1 MKVSIIAS
9 RVLAGLSIAAAFA
22 GIAVA
27 NTGSANTGSIQQ
39 PTPVSIND
47 STTFKKDF
55 KQNGGNW
62 NFNNQNANLTLGF
75 DATQIKL
82 DTSDPMNP
90 KEVPLS
96 HIDITSNALQVD
108 TTLGGHYMERAENP
122 LENTYSFNINAKN
135 GVTLN
140 GATNVF
146 HNSNI
151 TGNTTFGANSSLYLG
166 GGNLNINGNA
176 TLNNV
181 AGSGVG
187 IESHPINIESGR
199 LNVTGDLSMTGN
211 TDVSF
216 GSLDRSWNN
225 NNQGIYVG
233 KTATISNNTF
243 NIQSSDLPLG
253 QLNLI
258 TAGTI
263 ANANDFGT
271 SGTMGDNKI
280 GSINYTKDL
289 STMLTNQSLL
299 NPYLENGIGNYD
311 LPNIDANTAHSTY
324 IEYNLGLSEDK
335 KTIFIKGEMKQD
347 FKDIFNEKQTF
358 ASLHT
363 FAQELVGAEQ
373 KNIDTALKILT
384 DTTTTPGQDIGVK
397 GQVTTQIATFTQNKT
412 ATEATIKTAETDK
425 AAAEKE
431 LAAATTDAAKKAAQD
446 KIDTANATITAQ
458 QKELNQITS
467 DLNAAN
473 AELKA
478 IEAAIKDLTER
489 NAAFAGLKAEIDALQ
504 DGNTDAEKAKNLN
517 ELKNLMLEALA
528 PSINAGDY
536 SLANSVL
543 EAVKTRSDYTLLGGI
558 MLNGMNEKLTPI
570 VSATKNSGNTGES
583 LKILSSI
590 AGSSLHTQ
598 QVMQV
603 ITNQRFFKDTRDS
616 ARSATNFTDASSSM
630 MTAINVS
637 NDMAISSRI
646 ARANN
651 PYQSLSKE
659 KFAAS
664 GTTGTDGAYSYYETY
679 NAAVWANAFG
689 GANIIDGESGGVY
702 GVSVGVDGNI
712 TDSVL
717 LGVYFTYANAE
728 LQDTLLNQESDN
740 FQLGIYSQIKIAP
753 TWELNLRAYGQLG
766 QTDQSVSSIAGV
778 NTADFDKKFFGLSAN
793 IGKVFDM
800 DNGFFLKPFG
810 GVNYYYSHTPSY
822 TERGTILAQSVES
835 NTNNSV
841 SLELGLEA
849 RKYFSSSSY
858 LFVTPKIEQ
867 YIINNGDDYVGRFV
881 GSSTSFSIAGEDKKK
896 TYGQLVIGGNL
907 EITDALSLNA
917 GIGAKQIL
925 AGKVDSKN
933 ETYISGNVGIKY
945 RF

>member
-1 MKVSIIAS
+1 MKISIAAS
-9 RVLAGLSIAAAFA
+9 RVLTSLGIVAALSSSA
-22 GIAVA
+22 IAVA
-27 NTGSANTGSIQQ
+27 DTVNNTDFTTKFKENT
-39 PTPVSIND
+39 T
-47 STTFKKDF
+47 
-55 KQNGGNW
+55 GNW
-62 NFNNQNANLTLGF
+62 EYKNTANDLTLSVDPTSVTTGEGANIKPIELNKLTINANSFTG
-75 DATQIKL
+75 DAG
-82 DTSDPMNP
+82 
-90 KEVPLS
+90 V
-96 HIDITSNALQVD
+96 
-108 TTLGGHYMERAENP
+108 TLGGIKNNT
-122 LENTYSFNINAKN
+122 NTYSFNIDTKGDVTQN
-135 GVTLN
+135 GTTNVYHNSSIKSSERAVTFN
-140 GATNVF
+140 GAVNVEGA
-146 HNSNI
+146 NLDI
-151 TGNTTFGANSSLYLG
+151 TSKTGTTFNNALTINNKGNVNVTGDANL
-166 GGNLNINGNA
+166 
-176 TLNNV
+176 
-181 AGSGVG
+181 GSGAVT
-187 IESHPINIESGR
+187 IESGK
-199 LNVTGDLSMTGN
+199 LNVTGKLTSNGN
-211 TDVSF
+211 TFTF
-216 GSLDRSWNN
+216 GSLDNSWNN
-225 NNQGIYVG
+225 NNQGIYAKGDVTLTG
-233 KTATISNNTF
+233 GTL

-258 TAGTI
+258 T
-263 ANANDFGT
+263 
-271 SGTMGDNKI
+271 SGGKI
-280 GSINYTKDL
+280 TNTNLLAPNSVSFAQDVSEYL
-289 STMLTNQSLL
+289 SNQSLL
-299 NPYLENGIGNYD
+299 APYLDTGNYD
-311 LPNIDANTAHSTY
+311 FSTDVKNDANIGKYFDYQVKTSTDEKTLY
-324 IEYNLGLSEDK
+324 VDGQLSDL
-335 KTIFIKGEMKQD
+335 
-347 FKDIFNEKQTF
+347 FKNAFNKNQTF

-363 FAQELVGAEQ
+363 FAKDLVNAESTNITTAQGVLGTAQGNVKGEVGRLEGQ
-373 KNIDTALKILT
+373 K
-384 DTTTTPGQDIGVK
+384 TTTE
-397 GQVTTQIATFTQNKT
+397 T
-412 ATEATIKTAETDK
+412 AIKTAEANK

-446 KIDTANATITAQ
+446 KIDAENATITAQ
-458 QKELNQITS
+458 QKALNQITS

-489 NAAFAGLKAEIDALQ
+489 ETAFADLKAEIDALQ
-504 DGNTDAEKAKNLN
+504 DGTTDAEKAKNLN

-543 EAVKTRSDYTLLGGI
+543 EAVKTRTDYTILGGI
-558 MLNGMNEKLTPI
+558 VLGGMNDTLTPI

-689 GANIIDGESGGVY
+689 GANIIDGESGGLY
-702 GVSVGVDGNI
+702 GISIGVDGNV
-712 TDSVL
+712 TDNVL
-717 LGVYFTYANAE
+717 LGIYATYANAE
-728 LQDTLLNQESDN
+728 LQDTLLSQESDN
-740 FQLGIYSQIKIAP
+740 FQIGVYSQIKIAP

-766 QTDQSVSSIAGV
+766 QTDQRVSNIAGI
-778 NTADFDKKFFGLSAN
+778 NTSDFDKKFFGISAN
-793 IGKVFDM
+793 VGKVFDV

>member
-39 PTPVSIND
+39 PTITDIAVSD
-47 STTFKKDF
+47 SAGFNSNF
-55 KQNGGNW
+55 QQNGTGNW
-62 NFNNQNANLTLGF
+62 QFNNTNSNLNLSF

-96 HIDITSNALQVD
+96 HIDITSNTLQVD

-151 TGNTTFGANSSLYLG
+151 TGNTTFGTNSSLHLD

-181 AGSGVG
+181 AGSGMG

-233 KTATISNNTF
+233 KTATITGNTF

-253 QLNLI
+253 ELNLI

-271 SGTMGDNKI
+271 SGTMGGNTI

-311 LPNIDANTAHSTY
+311 LANIDAKTTY
-324 IEYNLGLSEDK
+324 ANYISYNLGLSGDK
-335 KTIFIKGEMKQD
+335 KTIFIKGEMTET
-347 FKDIFNEKQTF
+347 FKNIFNDKQTF
-358 ASLHT
+358 ASLQT
-363 FAQELVGAEQ
+363 FANELVTAEQ
-373 KNIDTALKILT
+373 GYITQANNTLTQAQSSVNSAITGLEGYNTSLESQKTTLENEKATLDKQLAETTDEAQKAELQKQIDDLN
-384 DTTTTPGQDIGVK
+384 
-397 GQVTTQIATFTQNKT
+397 TQISGIQESIAQN
-412 ATEATIKTAETDK
+412 
-425 AAAEKE
+425 
-431 LAAATTDAAKKAAQD
+431 
-446 KIDTANATITAQ
+446 AN
-458 QKELNQITS
+458 
-467 DLNAAN
+467 DLNSAKS
-473 AELKA
+473 ELEA
-478 IEAAIKDLTER
+478 IQAAIKDLEARNTE
-489 NAAFAGLKAEIDALQ
+489 FAKLQTEISSLT
-504 DGNTDAEKAKNLN
+504 DGTNDVEKAQKLN

-543 EAVKTRSDYTLLGGI
+543 EAVKTRTDYTILGGI
-558 MLNGMNEKLTPI
+558 VLGGMNDTLTPI
-570 VSATKNSGNTGES
+570 VSATKASGNTGES

-689 GANIIDGESGGVY
+689 GANIIDGESGGLY
-702 GVSVGVDGNI
+702 GISIGVDGNV
-712 TDSVL
+712 TDNVL
-717 LGVYFTYANAE
+717 LGIYATYANAE
-728 LQDTLLNQESDN
+728 LQDTLLSQESDN
-740 FQLGIYSQIKIAP
+740 FQIGVYSQIKIAP

-766 QTDQSVSSIAGV
+766 QTDQRVSNIAGI
-778 NTADFDKKFFGLSAN
+778 NTSDFDKKFFGVSAN
-793 IGKVFDM
+793 VGKVFDM
-800 DNGFFLKPFG
+800 DNGLFLKPFG

>member
-1 MKVSIIAS
+1 MKISIAAS
-9 RVLAGLSIAAAFA
+9 RVLTSLGIVAALSSSA
-22 GIAVA
+22 IAVA
-27 NTGSANTGSIQQ
+27 DTVNNTDFTTKFKENT
-39 PTPVSIND
+39 T
-47 STTFKKDF
+47 
-55 KQNGGNW
+55 GNW
-62 NFNNQNANLTLGF
+62 EYKNTANDLTLSVDPTSVTTGEGANIKPIELNKLTINANSFTG
-75 DATQIKL
+75 DAG
-82 DTSDPMNP
+82 
-90 KEVPLS
+90 V
-96 HIDITSNALQVD
+96 
-108 TTLGGHYMERAENP
+108 TLGGIKNNT
-122 LENTYSFNINAKN
+122 NTYSFNIDTKGDVTQN
-135 GVTLN
+135 GTTNVYHNSSIKSSERAVTFN
-140 GATNVF
+140 GAVNVEGA
-146 HNSNI
+146 NLDI
-151 TGNTTFGANSSLYLG
+151 TSKTGTTFNNALTINNKGNVNVTGDANL
-166 GGNLNINGNA
+166 
-176 TLNNV
+176 
-181 AGSGVG
+181 GSGAVT
-187 IESHPINIESGR
+187 IESGK
-199 LNVTGDLSMTGN
+199 LNVTGKLTSNGN
-211 TDVSF
+211 TFTF
-216 GSLDRSWNN
+216 GSLDNSWNN
-225 NNQGIYVG
+225 NNQGIYAKGDV
-233 KTATISNNTF
+233 TLNNGTLH
-243 NIQSSDLPLG
+243 IQSSDLPLG

-258 TAGTI
+258 T
-263 ANANDFGT
+263 
-271 SGTMGDNKI
+271 SGGKI
-280 GSINYTKDL
+280 TNTNLLAPNSVSFAQDVSEYL
-289 STMLTNQSLL
+289 SNQSLL
-299 NPYLENGIGNYD
+299 APYLDTGNYD
-311 LPNIDANTAHSTY
+311 FSTDVKNDANIGKYFDYQVKTSTDEKTLY
-324 IEYNLGLSEDK
+324 VDGQLSDL
-335 KTIFIKGEMKQD
+335 
-347 FKDIFNEKQTF
+347 FKNAFNKNQTF

-363 FAQELVGAEQ
+363 FAKDLVNAEST
-373 KNIDTALKILT
+373 NITTAQGVLGTAQTNVTATKTGLEANK
-384 DTTTTPGQDIGVK
+384 TTTES
-397 GQVTTQIATFTQNKT
+397 A
-412 ATEATIKTAETDK
+412 IKTAEEQVKTLNDQ
-425 AAAEKE
+425 
-431 LAAATTDAAKKAAQD
+431 LAAATDAAKKEEIQKQIDAQNS
-446 KIDTANATITAQ
+446 IITAS
-458 QKELNQITS
+458 KEALNQITS

-489 NAAFAGLKAEIDALQ
+489 NAAFTKLEAEITALQ
-504 DGNTDAEKAKNLN
+504 DGTTDAEKAKKLN

-543 EAVKTRSDYTLLGGI
+543 EAVKTRTDYTILGGI
-558 MLNGMNEKLTPI
+558 VLGGMNDTLTPI
-570 VSATKNSGNTGES
+570 VSATKASGNTGES

-689 GANIIDGESGGVY
+689 GANIIDGESGGLY
-702 GVSVGVDGNI
+702 GISIGVDGNV
-712 TDSVL
+712 TDNVL
-717 LGVYFTYANAE
+717 LGIYATYANAE
-728 LQDTLLNQESDN
+728 LQDTLLSQESDN
-740 FQLGIYSQIKIAP
+740 FQIGVYSQIKIAP

-766 QTDQSVSSIAGV
+766 QTDQRVSNIAGI
-778 NTADFDKKFFGLSAN
+778 NTSDFDKKFFGVSAN
-793 IGKVFDM
+793 VGKVFDM

>member
-1 MKVSIIAS
+1 MKISIAAS
-9 RVLAGLSIAAAFA
+9 RVLTSLGIVAALSSSA
-22 GIAVA
+22 IAVA
-27 NTGSANTGSIQQ
+27 DTVNNTDFTTKFKENT
-39 PTPVSIND
+39 T
-47 STTFKKDF
+47 
-55 KQNGGNW
+55 GNW
-62 NFNNQNANLTLGF
+62 EYKNTANDLTLSVDPTSVTTGADSKPIELNKLTINANSFTG
-75 DATQIKL
+75 DAG
-82 DTSDPMNP
+82 
-90 KEVPLS
+90 V
-96 HIDITSNALQVD
+96 
-108 TTLGGHYMERAENP
+108 TLGGIKNNT
-122 LENTYSFNINAKN
+122 NTYSFNIDTKGDVTQN
-135 GVTLN
+135 GTTNVYHNSSIKSSERAVTFN
-140 GATNVF
+140 GAVNVEGA
-146 HNSNI
+146 NLDI
-151 TGNTTFGANSSLYLG
+151 TSKTGTTFNNALTINNKGNVNVTGDANLGAG
-166 GGNLNINGNA
+166 A
-176 TLNNV
+176 VT
-181 AGSGVG
+181 
-187 IESHPINIESGR
+187 IESGK
-199 LNVTGDLSMTGN
+199 LNVTGKLTSNGN
-211 TDVSF
+211 TFTF
-216 GSLDRSWNN
+216 GSLDNSWNN
-225 NNQGIYVG
+225 SNQGIYAKGDVTLTG
-233 KTATISNNTF
+233 GTLH
-243 NIQSSDLPLG
+243 IQSSDLPLG

-258 TAGTI
+258 T
-263 ANANDFGT
+263 
-271 SGTMGDNKI
+271 SGGKI
-280 GSINYTKDL
+280 TNTNLLTPNSVSFAQDVSEYL
-289 STMLTNQSLL
+289 SNQSLL
-299 NPYLENGIGNYD
+299 APYLDTGNYD
-311 LPNIDANTAHSTY
+311 FSTDVKNDANIGKYFDYQVKTSTDDKTLY
-324 IEYNLGLSEDK
+324 VDGQLSDL
-335 KTIFIKGEMKQD
+335 
-347 FKDIFNEKQTF
+347 FKDAFNKNQTF

-363 FAQELVGAEQ
+363 FAKDLVNAESTNITTAQGVLGTAQGNVKGEVGILEGQ
-373 KNIDTALKILT
+373 K
-384 DTTTTPGQDIGVK
+384 TTTE
-397 GQVTTQIATFTQNKT
+397 T
-412 ATEATIKTAETDK
+412 AIKTAEADK
-425 AAAEKE
+425 ATAEKE

-446 KIDTANATITAQ
+446 KIDAANATITAQ
-458 QKELNQITS
+458 QETLNQITS

-478 IEAAIKDLTER
+478 IEAAIKDLQER
-489 NAAFAGLKAEIDALQ
+489 GTAFTDLKAKIDALQ
-504 DGNTDAEKAKNLN
+504 DGTTDAEKAKNLN

-543 EAVKTRSDYTLLGGI
+543 EAVKTRTDYTILGGI
-558 MLNGMNEKLTPI
+558 VLGGMNDTLTPI
-570 VSATKNSGNTGES
+570 VSATKASGNTGES

-689 GANIIDGESGGVY
+689 GANIIDGESGGLY
-702 GVSVGVDGNI
+702 GISIGVDGNV
-712 TDSVL
+712 TDNVL
-717 LGVYFTYANAE
+717 LGIYATYANAE
-728 LQDTLLNQESDN
+728 LQDTLLSQESDN
-740 FQLGIYSQIKIAP
+740 FQIGVYSQIKIAP

-766 QTDQSVSSIAGV
+766 QTDQRVSNIAGI
-778 NTADFDKKFFGLSAN
+778 NTSDFDKKFFGVSAN
-793 IGKVFDM
+793 VGKVFDM

>member
-1 MKVSIIAS
+1 MKISIAAS
-9 RVLAGLSIAAAFA
+9 RVLTSLGIVAALSSSA
-22 GIAVA
+22 IAVA
-27 NTGSANTGSIQQ
+27 DTVVNNTDFTTKFKENT
-39 PTPVSIND
+39 T
-47 STTFKKDF
+47 
-55 KQNGGNW
+55 GNW
-62 NFNNQNANLTLGF
+62 EYKNTANDLTLNVDPTSVTTGEGTNIKTIELNKLTINANSFTG
-75 DATQIKL
+75 D
-82 DTSDPMNP
+82 
-90 KEVPLS
+90 VG
-96 HIDITSNALQVD
+96 V
-108 TTLGGHYMERAENP
+108 TLGGAENP
-122 LENTYSFNINAKN
+122 FNPKDPLADTYSFNIDTKGNVTQN
-135 GVTLN
+135 GTTNVYHNSSIKSSEGAVTFGDEVKVDGANLDITSKTGTAFN
-140 GATNVF
+140 GALNALTINNKGNV
-146 HNSNI
+146 NV
-151 TGNTTFGANSSLYLG
+151 TGDANL
-166 GGNLNINGNA
+166 
-176 TLNNV
+176 
-181 AGSGVG
+181 GSGAVT
-187 IESHPINIESGR
+187 IESGK
-199 LNVTGDLSMTGN
+199 LNVTGKLTSTN
-211 TDVSF
+211 NNFTF
-216 GSLDRSWNN
+216 GSLGNSWNN
-225 NNQGIYVG
+225 NNQGIYAKGDVTLTG
-233 KTATISNNTF
+233 STL

-258 TAGTI
+258 T
-263 ANANDFGT
+263 
-271 SGTMGDNKI
+271 SGGKI
-280 GSINYTKDL
+280 TNGATLGSVSFAQDISEYL
-289 STMLTNQSLL
+289 SNQSLL
-299 NPYLENGIGNYD
+299 APYLGNEYYD
-311 LPNIDANTAHSTY
+311 LPAIDANAVGSHYKKYIAYVVKLSTD
-324 IEYNLGLSEDK
+324 DK
-335 KTIFIKGEMKQD
+335 TLYVDGQLTQD

-358 ASLHT
+358 ASLKT
-363 FAQELVGAEQ
+363 FATDLVTAEQ
-373 KNIDTALKILT
+373 GYITTALDKLNNPLT
-384 DTTTTPGQDIGVK
+384 GAQTTVTTTKT
-397 GQVTTQIATFTQNKT
+397 NLENSKT
-412 ATEATIKTAETDK
+412 ATENAIKTAEANK

-431 LAAATTDAAKKAAQD
+431 LAVAKDDAAKKAAQD
-446 KIDTANATITAQ
+446 KIDAANATITAQ
-458 QKELNQITS
+458 QKALNQFTS

-473 AELKA
+473 AELEA

-543 EAVKTRSDYTLLGGI
+543 EAVKTRTDYTILGGI
-558 MLNGMNEKLTPI
+558 VLGGMNDTLTPI
-570 VSATKNSGNTGES
+570 VSATKASGNTGES

-689 GANIIDGESGGVY
+689 GANIIDGESGGLY
-702 GVSVGVDGNI
+702 GISIGVDGNV
-712 TDSVL
+712 TDNVL
-717 LGVYFTYANAE
+717 LGIYATYANAE
-728 LQDTLLNQESDN
+728 LQDTLLSQESDN
-740 FQLGIYSQIKIAP
+740 FQIGVYSQIKIAP

-766 QTDQSVSSIAGV
+766 QTDQRVSNIAGI
-778 NTADFDKKFFGLSAN
+778 NTSDFDKKFFGVSAN
-793 IGKVFDM
+793 VGKVFDM

>member
-1 MKVSIIAS
+1 MKISIIAS
-9 RVLAGLSIAAAFA
+9 RVLTSLGVVAALSSSA
-22 GIAVA
+22 IAVA
-27 NTGSANTGSIQQ
+27 DTVNNTDFTTKFKENT
-39 PTPVSIND
+39 T
-47 STTFKKDF
+47 
-55 KQNGGNW
+55 GNW
-62 NFNNQNANLTLGF
+62 EYKNTANDLTLNVDPTSVITGEGANIKPIELNKLTINANSFTG
-75 DATQIKL
+75 DA
-82 DTSDPMNP
+82 S
-90 KEVPLS
+90 V
-96 HIDITSNALQVD
+96 
-108 TTLGGHYMERAENP
+108 TLGGAENQFNTEDP
-122 LENTYSFNINAKN
+122 LADTYSFNIDTKGN
-135 GVTLN
+135 VTQN
-140 GATNVF
+140 GATNVY
-146 HNSNI
+146 HNSSI
-151 TGNTTFGANSSLYLG
+151 KSSEGAVTFGDAVRVDGANLDVTSKTGTAFNGALNALTISNKGNVNVTGDANLG
-166 GGNLNINGNA
+166 
-176 TLNNV
+176 
-181 AGSGVG
+181 AGAVT
-187 IESHPINIESGR
+187 IESGK
-199 LNVTGDLSMTGN
+199 LNVTGKLTSNGN
-211 TDVSF
+211 NFTF
-216 GSLDRSWNN
+216 GSLDNSWNN
-225 NNQGIYVG
+225 NNQGIYAKGDVTLTG
-233 KTATISNNTF
+233 GTL

-258 TAGTI
+258 TSGGTI
-263 ANANDFGT
+263 TNGATLGT
-271 SGTMGDNKI
+271 VTFAQDISE
-280 GSINYTKDL
+280 YL
-289 STMLTNQSLL
+289 SNQSLL
-299 NPYLENGIGNYD
+299 APYLGNEYYD
-311 LPNIDANTAHSTY
+311 LPAIDANAAGSHYDKYIDYQLKPST
-324 IEYNLGLSEDK
+324 DK
-335 KTIFIKGEMKQD
+335 KTLYVDGQLTQD

-358 ASLHT
+358 ASLQT
-363 FAQELVGAEQ
+363 FANELVTAEQ
-373 KNIDTALKILT
+373 GYITTALDKLNNPLT
-384 DTTTTPGQDIGVK
+384 GAQTTV
-397 GQVTTQIATFTQNKT
+397 T
-412 ATEATIKTAETDK
+412 ATKAGLETSKTNAETAIKTAEANK
-425 AAAEKE
+425 ATAEKE
-431 LAAATTDAAKKAAQD
+431 LAAATTDEAKKAAQD
-446 KIDTANATITAQ
+446 KIDAANATITTQ
-458 QKELNQITS
+458 QEALNQITS

-489 NAAFAGLKAEIDALQ
+489 GTAFADLKNEIAALQ
-504 DGNTDAEKAKNLN
+504 DGATDAEKAKNLN

-689 GANIIDGESGGVY
+689 GANIIDGESGGLY
-702 GVSVGVDGNI
+702 GISIGVDGNI
-712 TDSVL
+712 TDNVL
-717 LGVYFTYANAE
+717 LGIYATYANAE
-728 LQDTLLNQESDN
+728 LQDTLLSQESDN
-740 FQLGIYSQIKIAP
+740 FQIGVYSQIKIAP

-766 QTDQSVSSIAGV
+766 QTDQRVSNIAGI
-778 NTADFDKKFFGLSAN
+778 NTSDFDKKFFGVSAN
-793 IGKVFDM
+793 VGKVFDM

>member
-1 MKVSIIAS
+1 MKISIAAS
-9 RVLAGLSIAAAFA
+9 RVLTSLGVVAALSSSA
-22 GIAVA
+22 IAVA
-27 NTGSANTGSIQQ
+27 DTVNNTDFTTKFKENT
-39 PTPVSIND
+39 T
-47 STTFKKDF
+47 
-55 KQNGGNW
+55 GNW
-62 NFNNQNANLTLGF
+62 EYKNTANDLTLNVDPTSVITGEGANIKPIELNKLTINANSFTG
-75 DATQIKL
+75 DA
-82 DTSDPMNP
+82 S
-90 KEVPLS
+90 V
-96 HIDITSNALQVD
+96 
-108 TTLGGHYMERAENP
+108 TLGGAENP
-122 LENTYSFNINAKN
+122 FNTEDPLADTYSFNIDTKGNI
-135 GVTLN
+135 TQN
-140 GATNVF
+140 GATNVY
-146 HNSNI
+146 HNSSIKSSEGAVTFGDAVNVDGANLDVTSK
-151 TGNTTFGANSSLYLG
+151 TGTTFNNALTINNKGNVNVTGDANLGAG
-166 GGNLNINGNA
+166 A
-176 TLNNV
+176 VT
-181 AGSGVG
+181 
-187 IESHPINIESGR
+187 IESGK
-199 LNVTGDLSMTGN
+199 LNVTGKLTSNGN
-211 TDVSF
+211 NFTF
-216 GSLDRSWNN
+216 GSLDNSWNN
-225 NNQGIYVG
+225 NNQGIYAKGDV
-233 KTATISNNTF
+233 TLNNGTL

-258 TAGTI
+258 TSGGTI
-263 ANANDFGT
+263 TNGATLGT
-271 SGTMGDNKI
+271 VTFAQDISE
-280 GSINYTKDL
+280 YL
-289 STMLTNQSLL
+289 SNQSLL
-299 NPYLENGIGNYD
+299 APYLGNEYYD
-311 LPNIDANTAHSTY
+311 LPAIDANAVGSHYEKYIDYQVKTSTD
-324 IEYNLGLSEDK
+324 S
-335 KTIFIKGEMKQD
+335 KTLYVDGQLTQD

-358 ASLHT
+358 ASLKT
-363 FAQELVGAEQ
+363 FATDLVTAEST
-373 KNIDTALKILT
+373 NITAAQGVLGTAKTTVTATKTGLEANK
-384 DTTTTPGQDIGVK
+384 TTTES
-397 GQVTTQIATFTQNKT
+397 A
-412 ATEATIKTAETDK
+412 IKTAEEQVKTLNDQ
-425 AAAEKE
+425 
-431 LAAATTDAAKKAAQD
+431 LAAATDAAKKEEIQKQIDAQNS
-446 KIDTANATITAQ
+446 IITAS
-458 QKELNQITS
+458 KEALNQITS

-489 NAAFAGLKAEIDALQ
+489 GTAFADLKDEINALA
-504 DGNTDAEKAKNLN
+504 DGTTDAEKAQKLN

-543 EAVKTRSDYTLLGGI
+543 EAVKTRTDYTILGGI
-558 MLNGMNEKLTPI
+558 VLGGMNDTLTPI
-570 VSATKNSGNTGES
+570 VSATKASGNTGES

-689 GANIIDGESGGVY
+689 GANIIDGESGGLY
-702 GVSVGVDGNI
+702 GISIGVDGNV
-712 TDSVL
+712 TDNVL
-717 LGVYFTYANAE
+717 LGIYATYANAE
-728 LQDTLLNQESDN
+728 LQDTLLSQESDN
-740 FQLGIYSQIKIAP
+740 FQIGVYSQIKIAP

-766 QTDQSVSSIAGV
+766 QTDQRVSNIAGI
-778 NTADFDKKFFGLSAN
+778 NTSDFDKKFFGVSAN
-793 IGKVFDM
+793 VGKVFDM

>member
-1 MKVSIIAS
+1 MKISIAAS
-9 RVLAGLSIAAAFA
+9 RVLTSLGVVAALSSSA
-22 GIAVA
+22 IAVA
-27 NTGSANTGSIQQ
+27 DTVNNTDFTTKFKENT
-39 PTPVSIND
+39 T
-47 STTFKKDF
+47 
-55 KQNGGNW
+55 GNW
-62 NFNNQNANLTLGF
+62 EYKNTANDLTLNVDPTSVITGEGANIKPIELNKITINANSFTG
-75 DATQIKL
+75 DA
-82 DTSDPMNP
+82 S
-90 KEVPLS
+90 V
-96 HIDITSNALQVD
+96 
-108 TTLGGHYMERAENP
+108 TLGGAENQFNTEDP
-122 LENTYSFNINAKN
+122 LADTYSFNIDTKGN
-135 GVTLN
+135 VTQN
-140 GATNVF
+140 GATNVY
-146 HNSNI
+146 HNSSIKSSEGAVTFNGAVNVEGANLDI
-151 TGNTTFGANSSLYLG
+151 TSKTGTTFNNALTISNKGNVNVTSDANLGAG
-166 GGNLNINGNA
+166 A
-176 TLNNV
+176 VT
-181 AGSGVG
+181 
-187 IESHPINIESGR
+187 IESGK
-199 LNVTGDLSMTGN
+199 LNVTGKLTSNGN
-211 TDVSF
+211 NFTF
-216 GSLDRSWNN
+216 GSLDNSWNN
-225 NNQGIYVG
+225 NNQGIYAKGDVTLTG
-233 KTATISNNTF
+233 GTL

-258 TAGTI
+258 TSGGKITNTGTL
-263 ANANDFGT
+263 
-271 SGTMGDNKI
+271 
-280 GSINYTKDL
+280 GSVSFAQDVSEYL
-289 STMLTNQSLL
+289 SNQSLL
-299 NPYLENGIGNYD
+299 APYLDTGDYD
-311 LPNIDANTAHSTY
+311 FSTDVRNDANISKYFDYQLKTSTD
-324 IEYNLGLSEDK
+324 N
-335 KTIFIKGEMKQD
+335 KTLYVDGQLADAFKNAFNKNQD
-347 FKDIFNEKQTF
+347 FTNLKGLATD
-358 ASLHT
+358 
-363 FAQELVGAEQ
+363 LVTAEQ
-373 KNIDTALKILT
+373 GYITKAQTTL
-384 DTTTTPGQDIGVK
+384 TTTQGKVNAD
-397 GQVTTQIATFTQNKT
+397 KT
-412 ATEATIKTAETDK
+412 NLETSKTNAEATIKTAEANK
-425 AAAEKE
+425 ATAEKE
-431 LAAATTDAAKKAAQD
+431 LSAAKDDAAKKVAQD
-446 KIDTANATITAQ
+446 KIDAANATITAQ
-458 QKELNQITS
+458 QEALNQITS
-467 DLNAAN
+467 NLNAAN

-489 NAAFAGLKAEIDALQ
+489 NTEFTKLKDKISSLV
-504 DGNTDAEKAKNLN
+504 DGTNDAEKAQKLN

-543 EAVKTRSDYTLLGGI
+543 EAVKTRTDYTILGGI
-558 MLNGMNEKLTPI
+558 VLGGMNDTLTPI

-689 GANIIDGESGGVY
+689 GANIIDGESGGLY
-702 GVSVGVDGNI
+702 GISIGVDGNV
-712 TDSVL
+712 TDNVL
-717 LGVYFTYANAE
+717 LGIYATYANAE
-728 LQDTLLNQESDN
+728 LQDTLLSQESDN
-740 FQLGIYSQIKIAP
+740 FQIGVYSQIKIAP

-766 QTDQSVSSIAGV
+766 QTDQRVSNIAGI
-778 NTADFDKKFFGLSAN
+778 NTSDFDKKFFGVSAN
-793 IGKVFDM
+793 VGKVFDM

>member
-39 PTPVSIND
+39 PTSVSVSD
-47 STTFKKDF
+47 GTTFKDNF
-55 KQNGGNW
+55 TANGGNW
-62 NFNNQNANLTLGF
+62 NFNNQNANLNLSF
-75 DATQIKL
+75 DATQIKW
-82 DTSDPMNP
+82 DMTDPSNP
-90 KEVPLS
+90 KEVPLN
-96 HIDITSNALQVD
+96 HIGITSNMLEVN
-108 TTLGGHYMERAENP
+108 TNLGGHY
-122 LENTYSFNINAKN
+122 LSSDDDSYSFNINAKN

-181 AGSGVG
+181 AGSGMG
-187 IESHPINIESGR
+187 NPIDIESGR

-211 TDVSF
+211 TNVSF

-243 NIQSSDLPLG
+243 NIQSSNLPLG
-253 QLNLI
+253 ELNLI

-271 SGTMGDNKI
+271 SGNMGGNKVGKI
-280 GSINYTKDL
+280 EYIKDI

-311 LPNIDANTAHSTY
+311 LANIDAKTTY
-324 IEYNLGLSEDK
+324 ANYISYNLGLSGDK
-335 KTIFIKGEMKQD
+335 KTIFIKGEMTET
-347 FKDIFNEKQTF
+347 FKNIFNEKQTF
-358 ASLHT
+358 ANLKD
-363 FAQELVGAEQ
+363 FANELVTAEQ
-373 KNIDTALKILT
+373 GYITQANDALDSAQKSVNSAITGIQSQNTYLESQKTTLESNKATLDKQLAETTDEAQKAELQKQIDALN
-384 DTTTTPGQDIGVK
+384 
-397 GQVTTQIATFTQNKT
+397 TQISGIQESIAQNANDLNSAKSEL
-412 ATEATIKTAETDK
+412 EAIK
-425 AAAEKE
+425 AA
-431 LAAATTDAAKKAAQD
+431 
-446 KIDTANATITAQ
+446 IT
-458 QKELNQITS
+458 
-467 DLNAAN
+467 
-473 AELKA
+473 
-478 IEAAIKDLTER
+478 DLTER
-489 NAAFAGLKAEIDALQ
+489 NTEFTKLKDQISSLV
-504 DGNTDAEKAKNLN
+504 DGTNDAEKAQKLN

-689 GANIIDGESGGVY
+689 GANIIDGESGGLY
-702 GVSVGVDGNI
+702 GISIGVDGNV
-712 TDSVL
+712 TDNVL
-717 LGVYFTYANAE
+717 LGIYATYANAE
-728 LQDTLLNQESDN
+728 LQDTLLSQESDN
-740 FQLGIYSQIKIAP
+740 FQIGVYSQIKIAP

-766 QTDQSVSSIAGV
+766 QTDQRVSNIAGI
-778 NTADFDKKFFGLSAN
+778 NTSDFDKKFFGISAN
-793 IGKVFDM
+793 VGKVFDM

>member
-1 MKVSIIAS
+1 MKISIIAS

-75 DATQIKL
+75 DATQIKW

-96 HIDITSNALQVD
+96 HIDITSNTLQVD
-108 TTLGGHYMERAENP
+108 TILGGSYNEFNVENP
-122 LENTYSFNINAKN
+122 LEDTYSFNINAKN

-151 TGNTTFGANSSLYLG
+151 TGNTTFGANSSLHLD

-181 AGSGVG
+181 AGSGMG

-211 TDVSF
+211 TNVSF

-233 KTATISNNTF
+233 KTATISNNAF

-253 QLNLI
+253 ELNLI

-271 SGTMGDNKI
+271 SGTMGGNTI

-311 LPNIDANTAHSTY
+311 LPNIDAYNDTIHKQY
-324 IEYNLGLSEDK
+324 IIYNLGLSGDK

-358 ASLHT
+358 ASLQN
-363 FAQELVGAEQ
+363 FANELVTAEQ
-373 KNIDTALKILT
+373 GYITQANDALTQAQSSVDSAITGLQSQKTYLDSEKTRLESEKATLDKQLAEATEEAQKAELQKQIDALN
-384 DTTTTPGQDIGVK
+384 
-397 GQVTTQIATFTQNKT
+397 TQISGIQESITQNTNDLNSAKSEL
-412 ATEATIKTAETDK
+412 EAIK
-425 AAAEKE
+425 AA
-431 LAAATTDAAKKAAQD
+431 
-446 KIDTANATITAQ
+446 IT
-458 QKELNQITS
+458 
-467 DLNAAN
+467 
-473 AELKA
+473 
-478 IEAAIKDLTER
+478 DLTER
-489 NAAFAGLKAEIDALQ
+489 NTEFTKLKDKISSLV
-504 DGNTDAEKAKNLN
+504 DGTNDAEKVTKLN

-689 GANIIDGESGGVY
+689 GANIIDGESGGLY
-702 GVSVGVDGNI
+702 GISIGVDGNV
-712 TDSVL
+712 TDNVL
-717 LGVYFTYANAE
+717 LGIYATYANAE
-728 LQDTLLNQESDN
+728 LQDTLLSQESDN
-740 FQLGIYSQIKIAP
+740 FQIGVYSQIKIAP

-766 QTDQSVSSIAGV
+766 QTDQRVSNIAGI
-778 NTADFDKKFFGLSAN
+778 NTSDFDKKFFGVSAN
-793 IGKVFDM
+793 VGKVFDM

>member
-39 PTPVSIND
+39 PTSVSVSDGI
-47 STTFKKDF
+47 TFKDNF
-55 KQNGGNW
+55 TANGGNW
-62 NFNNQNANLTLGF
+62 NFNNQNANLNLSF
-75 DATQIKL
+75 DATQIKWE
-82 DTSDPMNP
+82 DPT
-90 KEVPLS
+90 KETPLN
-96 HIDITSNALQVD
+96 HIGITSNMLEVN
-108 TTLGGHYMERAENP
+108 TNLGGYYENS
-122 LENTYSFNINAKN
+122 YSFNINTKN

-140 GATNVF
+140 DATNVF

-181 AGSGVG
+181 AGSGMG
-187 IESHPINIESGR
+187 MGSPISIESGR

-211 TDVSF
+211 TNVSF

-225 NNQGIYVG
+225 NSQGIYVG

-271 SGTMGDNKI
+271 SGTMGGNTI

-311 LPNIDANTAHSTY
+311 LANIDANTTY
-324 IEYNLGLSEDK
+324 ANYISYNLGLSGDK
-335 KTIFIKGEMKQD
+335 KTILIKGEMTQA

-358 ASLHT
+358 ASLQT
-363 FAQELVGAEQ
+363 FANNLVTAEQ
-373 KNIDTALKILT
+373 GYITTALDKLNNPLT
-384 DTTTTPGQDIGVK
+384 GAQTTVTTTKT
-397 GQVTTQIATFTQNKT
+397 NLENSKT

-431 LAAATTDAAKKAAQD
+431 LAAATTDEAKKAAQD
-446 KIDTANATITAQ
+446 KIDAANATITTQ
-458 QKELNQITS
+458 QEALNQITS

-478 IEAAIKDLTER
+478 IEAAIKDLEARNTE
-489 NAAFAGLKAEIDALQ
+489 FAKLQTEISGLQ
-504 DGNTDAEKAKNLN
+504 DGTTDAEKAQKLN

-689 GANIIDGESGGVY
+689 GANIIDGESGGLY
-702 GVSVGVDGNI
+702 GISIGVDGNV
-712 TDSVL
+712 TDNVL
-717 LGVYFTYANAE
+717 LGIYATYANAE
-728 LQDTLLNQESDN
+728 LQDTLLSQESDN
-740 FQLGIYSQIKIAP
+740 FQIGVYSQIKIAP

-766 QTDQSVSSIAGV
+766 QTDQRVSNIAGI
-778 NTADFDKKFFGLSAN
+778 NTSDFDKKFFGISAN
-793 IGKVFDM
+793 VGKVFDM

>member
-1 MKVSIIAS
+1 MKISIAAS
-9 RVLAGLSIAAAFA
+9 RVLTSLGVVAALSSSA
-22 GIAVA
+22 IAVA
-27 NTGSANTGSIQQ
+27 DTVNNTDFTTKFKENT
-39 PTPVSIND
+39 T
-47 STTFKKDF
+47 
-55 KQNGGNW
+55 GNW
-62 NFNNQNANLTLGF
+62 EYKNTANDLTLSVDPTSVTTGADSKPIELNKLTINANSFTG
-75 DATQIKL
+75 DAG
-82 DTSDPMNP
+82 
-90 KEVPLS
+90 V
-96 HIDITSNALQVD
+96 
-108 TTLGGHYMERAENP
+108 TLGGIKNNT
-122 LENTYSFNINAKN
+122 NTYSFNIDTKGN
-135 GVTLN
+135 VTQN
-140 GATNVF
+140 GATNVY
-146 HNSNI
+146 HNSSIKSSEGAVTFGGAVNVDGANLDVTSK
-151 TGNTTFGANSSLYLG
+151 TGTTFNNALTINNKGNVNVTGDANLGTSL
-166 GGNLNINGNA
+166 
-176 TLNNV
+176 T
-181 AGSGVG
+181 
-187 IESHPINIESGR
+187 HTIESGK
-199 LNVTGDLSMTGN
+199 LNVTGKLTSNGN
-211 TDVSF
+211 NFTF
-216 GSLDRSWNN
+216 GSLDNSWNN
-225 NNQGIYVG
+225 NNQGIYAKGDVTLTG
-233 KTATISNNTF
+233 GTF

-258 TAGTI
+258 TSGGKITNTGTL
-263 ANANDFGT
+263 
-271 SGTMGDNKI
+271 
-280 GSINYTKDL
+280 GSVSFAQDVSEYL
-289 STMLTNQSLL
+289 SNQSLL
-299 NPYLENGIGNYD
+299 APYLDTGDYD
-311 LPNIDANTAHSTY
+311 FSTDVRNDANISKYFDYQLKTSTDNKTLY
-324 IEYNLGLSEDK
+324 VDGQLSDL
-335 KTIFIKGEMKQD
+335 
-347 FKDIFNEKQTF
+347 FKDAFNKNQTF

-363 FAQELVGAEQ
+363 FAKDLVGAEQ

-384 DTTTTPGQDIGVK
+384 DTTTAPGQDIGVK

-446 KIDTANATITAQ
+446 KIDAANAIITAQ
-458 QKELNQITS
+458 QEALNQITS

-478 IEAAIKDLTER
+478 IEAAIKDLEARNTE
-489 NAAFAGLKAEIDALQ
+489 FAKLQTEISNLK
-504 DGNTDAEKAKNLN
+504 DGTTDAEKAKNLN

-543 EAVKTRSDYTLLGGI
+543 EAVKTRTDYTILGGI
-558 MLNGMNEKLTPI
+558 VLGGMNDTLTPI
-570 VSATKNSGNTGES
+570 VSATKASGNTGES

-689 GANIIDGESGGVY
+689 GANIIDGESGGLY
-702 GVSVGVDGNI
+702 GISIGVDGNV
-712 TDSVL
+712 TDNVL
-717 LGVYFTYANAE
+717 IGAYFTYANAE
-728 LQDTLLNQESDN
+728 LQDTLLSQESDN
-740 FQLGIYSQIKIAP
+740 FQIGVYSQIKIAP

-766 QTDQSVSSIAGV
+766 QTDQRVSNIAGI
-778 NTADFDKKFFGLSAN
+778 NTSDFDKKFFGLSAN
-793 IGKVFDM
+793 VGKVFDM